1 MLRFIGAFLITLM
14 LGGCALTTVNG
25 AFTAVPV
32 PAGDLQ
38 TYTCT
43 GAQETFE
50 GWAPS
55 LAQTKLYPVAVTV
68 IDNGSNWV
76 ATFDGGKIESPQLY
90 KDLLG
95 KIDGNVDLLTGTRYY
110 RLNTTPPTFSYSNV
124 DVNGN
129 GTGATFF
136 RCQIGTGDDATAA
149 ATPAS
154 ALTPSDAATAP
165 ATTPSPVVDPALSA
179 GDAAVLQ
186 SAAPSK

>member
-1 MLRFIGAFLITLM
+1 MLRFICAFLVTLT
-14 LGGCALTTVNG
+14 LGGCALTNVNG

-32 PAGDLQ
+32 PAGDIQ

-43 GAQETFE
+43 GAQETFVN
-50 GWAPS
+50 WQPQ
-55 LAQTKLYPVAVTV
+55 LASTKLYPVAVTV

-95 KIDGNVDLLTGTRYY
+95 KIDGSVDLLQGTRYY
-110 RLNTTPPTFSYSNV
+110 RLKTTPPTYSYSTV
-124 DVNGN
+124 DASGN

-136 RCQIGTGDDATAA
+136 RCQVGTGDAATAA

-154 ALTPSDAATAP
+154 AITPSDAATAP
-165 ATTPSPVVDPALSA
+165 ATTPTPVVNPALSA
-179 GDAAVLQ
+179 DDAALLQ